1 MAMKAKDLAKKLG
14 ISPASVSLVLNNKP
28 GVSEKT
34 RQMVLDALTEYG
46 CENLMAD
53 SPKEKKTVLF
63 LVYRKNV
70 AKVEE
75 SPYFSQIFSG
85 IIEGV
90 ECQVKNCGYKLM
102 VAYVD
107 SLSIVNE
114 VARIREEEIDGLLIL
129 ATEMIEEQMKLFTD
143 MHVPTIIIDNYMENK
158 DMDCVAINN
167 EQGVDL
173 AITHLVN
180 MGHRDIG
187 YLHIEGN
194 ANNFVERYYGFL
206 RAVRENALELNEEHI
221 LSFTTHGGDD
231 LYLQLKKQLSQLS
244 SMPTAFFA
252 DNDIVAIWATKVL
265 REIGYRVP
273 QDVSL
278 VGFDNISLS
287 QMIDPALTTIQTPK
301 YPIGCVAVNLL
312 ANKIEGKLEDVFDGI
327 QKVEMK
333 TTLIQRQSVM
343 QRV

>member
-1 MAMKAKDLAKKLG
+1 MSMKAKDLAKKLG
-14 ISPASVSLVLNNKP
+14 ISPASISLVLNNKP
-28 GVSEKT
+28 GVSEQT
-34 RQMVLDALTEYG
+34 RQMVLQALKEYG
-46 CENLMAD
+46 CENLMAENAGD
-53 SPKEKKTVLF
+53 KKTILF
-63 LVYRKNV
+63 LVYRKN
-70 AKVEE
+70 ASKVEE

-107 SLSIVNE
+107 GLSIE
-114 VARIREEEIDGLLIL
+114 DEILRIREEPIDGLLIL
-129 ATEMIEEQMKLFTD
+129 ATEMIEEQMRLFTD

-158 DMDCVAINN
+158 NMDCVAINN

-173 AITHLVN
+173 AISYLAS
-180 MGHRDIG
+180 MEHRDIG

-206 RAVRENALELNEEHI
+206 RAVRENKMVLNEERI

-231 LYLQLKKQLSQLS
+231 LYVQLREKISRLQ

-265 REIGYRVP
+265 RELGYKVP
-273 QDVSL
+273 EDISII
-278 VGFDNISLS
+278 GFDNISLS
-287 QMIDPALTTIQTPK
+287 SLVDPPLTTIQTPK

-312 ANKIEGKLEDVFDGI
+312 SNKIEGKLENAFDGI

-333 TTLIQRQSVM
+333 TSLIERQSVKK
-343 QRV
+343 RT